1 MRTFTNT
8 DSATAW
14 EQATAYVTEIAP
26 SAYRL
31 TALEVIMDA
40 DIHGVWLDET
50 TGIVWHTWADSDVH
64 GHLTGTWL
72 LDFEPAAGAIEWM
85 EEQARLALDA
95 LADPENYYGDG
106 NRTAEE
112 DLAVRDE
119 LYAVRMVI
127 MSGAAEAEIA
137 RAGDS
142 KSAAGFTVEQ
152 AVDADMRRRID
163 RARQEVAMLAD
174 LRAAYLSRV
183 VGTDRGGLAR
193 AAAKVGITE
202 GAVRKIV
209 AAAERRREQVI
220 TEARNART
228 MTITTSVRN
237 DSGAWEIIN
246 REPGGS
252 LDGAEVFAHD
262 IGGEPGQELLIQLL
276 DARDNVLDSV
286 EVTAS

>member
-14 EQATAYVTEIAP
+14 ERAAAYVTETAP
-26 SAYRL
+26 SAYQL
-31 TALEVIMDA
+31 TALEAVMDA

-64 GHLTGTWL
+64 GHLTGTWY
-72 LDFEPAAGAIEWM
+72 LDLEPAAVAIEWM
-85 EEQARLALDA
+85 EEQACLVLDA
-95 LADPENYYGDG
+95 LTDPENYYGDG

-137 RAGDS
+137 RASDS

-163 RARQEVAMLAD
+163 RARREVAMLAD

-202 GAVRKIV
+202 GAVRKVI

-220 TEARNART
+220 TESRNART
-228 MTITTSVRN
+228 MTITTSARN
-237 DSGAWEIIN
+237 DSGAWEVIN

-252 LDGAEVFAHD
+252 LDNAEVAAHD
-262 IGGEPGQELLIQLL
+262 IGGEVGQPLLVELR
-276 DARDNVLDSV
+276 DASDAVLDSV
-286 EVTAS
+286 EITAH